1 MIDSFKLTL
10 CLTQDCPLR
19 CRYCY
24 AGEKHRSVMSRE
36 TAEKAIDMAL
46 QEAKQTEQSLD
57 LGFFGGEPLL
67 EWEQLQQSD
76 AYLRARSAELPA
88 PPRFTLTTNGLLLT
102 EEKAKWL
109 AERRYLLIL
118 SVDGHAAMHNLNR
131 VSPEGKGSHAEAER
145 ALRIIRTTP
154 GLMSQVVCVVTPNNV
169 HLLREGVQWLAEQYN
184 GMICLNFDYWSEWNE
199 EHLRTAAEQYSQC
212 AELMTR
218 SFREGRPIFLDVFMG
233 KLSALLK
240 GGYQACQFCRM
251 GEKEICVSVDGT
263 LFPCSRLVGD
273 THKQELQLGHVSTG
287 LDRAKQ
293 TLLAAKVR
301 NTPAECLDC
310 ELRPHCIHWCGCSN
324 YAGTGDAAT
333 PSPAACYLEKHLIE
347 AANTMLRPLRRE
359 DNALLRRLFG
369 HLPRF
374 EKF

>member
-19 CRYCY
+19 CWYCY
-24 AGEKHRSVMSRE
+24 AGEKRRSFMSRE
-36 TAEKAIDMAL
+36 TAERAIDLAL
-46 QEAKQTEQSLD
+46 QEAKRTDQSLD

-67 EWEQLQQSD
+67 AWEQLQQSD

-88 PPRFTLTTNGLLLT
+88 PPRFTVTTNGLLLT

-109 AERRYLLIL
+109 AEHRYLLIL

-131 VSPEGKGSHAEAER
+131 VTPQGKGSHAEAER
-145 ALRIIRTTP
+145 SLRIARSTP
-154 GLMSQVVCVVTPNNV
+154 GLMTQVCCVVTPNNV
-169 HLLREGVQWLAEQYN
+169 HLLSEGVQWLAEQFG
-184 GMICLNFDYWSEWNE
+184 GMIFLNFDHWAEWDE
-199 EHLRTAAEQYSQC
+199 EHLRTAAAQYSQC

-218 SFREGRPIFLDVFMG
+218 SFREGRPIFLDVFLG
-233 KLSALLK
+233 KLSTLLQ

-251 GEKEICVSVDGT
+251 GEKEICVSVDGA

-273 THKQELQLGHVSTG
+273 TDKQELLLGHVSTG

-293 TLLAAKVR
+293 TLLSEKVR
-301 NTPAECLDC
+301 NTPAGCLAC
-310 ELRPHCIHWCGCSN
+310 AHRPHCVHWCGCSN

-333 PSPAACYLEKHLIE
+333 PSPAACFLEKHLID
-347 AANTMLRPLRRE
+347 AAASMLRTLRQE
-359 DNALLRRLFG
+359 DNTLLRRLFG

-374 EKF
+374 EEF